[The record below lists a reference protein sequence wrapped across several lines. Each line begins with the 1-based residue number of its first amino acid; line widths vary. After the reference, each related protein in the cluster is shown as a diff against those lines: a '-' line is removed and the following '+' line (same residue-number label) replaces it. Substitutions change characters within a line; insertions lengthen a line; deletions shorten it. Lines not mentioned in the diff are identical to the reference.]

1 MLVSVTSCDTV
12 VKLVNDTVVST
23 GGSVVLS
30 VVVRRPVVV
39 IKSNVLVVS

>member
-30 VVVRRPVVV
+30 VVVRRPVV